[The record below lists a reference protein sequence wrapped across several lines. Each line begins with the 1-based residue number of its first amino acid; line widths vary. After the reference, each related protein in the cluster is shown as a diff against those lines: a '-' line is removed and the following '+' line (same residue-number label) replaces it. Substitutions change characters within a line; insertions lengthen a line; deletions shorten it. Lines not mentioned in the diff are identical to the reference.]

1 MFETKEGQE
10 KGMTEARTWR
20 SPGVQESRGCGTEA
34 AWWLNDYHI
43 WTCFLSQRCHSGT
56 SKPKPVY
63 VVSCVGLD
71 YLLDKLYYAGDIITP
86 LQQPLLWTIT
96 PPPILSKFFPNF
108 SCLWRP
114 PRLVRSSSPSGYIL
128 PRCPPV
134 TYWLVFFC
142 CFFFKVT
149 FEKHP
154 NGHFMGTTLA
164 LLGTTG
170 RPLLFTGKQYG
181 QHFGVTWNSLAKY
194 LRHMSDILSF
204 K

>member
-20 SPGVQESRGCGTEA
+20 SPGVQESRGCGTEV

-56 SKPKPVY
+56 SKPKPVD

-96 PPPILSKFFPNF
+96 PPPPILSQFFPNF
-108 SCLWRP
+108 KCLWGP

-128 PRCPPV
+128 PRSPPV
-134 TYWLVFFC
+134 AYWVGFFIFFQSVFWE
-142 CFFFKVT
+142 T
-149 FEKHP
+149 P
-154 NGHFMGTTLA
+154 
-164 LLGTTG
+164 
-170 RPLLFTGKQYG
+170 
-181 QHFGVTWNSLAKY
+181 
-194 LRHMSDILSF
+194 
-204 K
+204 